1 MVINRSRIALV
12 FIVIF
17 SALIIYG
24 CANPTA
30 TLDAVSTDPA
40 LQAIVSPMAENLMNA
55 LRNDDFQ
62 AFRANFDQAMQD
74 ATSESSFQT
83 LRSQI
88 ETKLGAYQSLTQRQI
103 QTSEG
108 YINAFYDVNFEKGSL
123 ILQLVLT
130 ESEPHLIHGFGFK

>member
-1 MVINRSRIALV
+1 MVINRSRIGLAFV
-12 FIVIF
+12 VIF
-17 SALIIYG
+17 SALMIYG

-30 TLDAVSTDPA
+30 TPGAVSTDPA

-55 LRNDDFQ
+55 LRNNDFQ
-62 AFRANFDQAMQD
+62 AFRANYDQAMLD
-74 ATSESSFQT
+74 STSISSFQD

-88 ETKLGAYQSLTQRQI
+88 ATKLGAYQSLTPRQI